1 MSLNLHAIVR
11 GAISSVN
18 ADEQVY
24 LLQSTGN
31 TNVSGRIVATYAG
44 PQLVGAQV
52 QTLSNDDLKIV
63 SETER
68 TERDRKFYLFSD
80 SNNQTTP
87 AAIIRNLGRTGD
99 FIYRPYD
106 STYWKIYCVA
116 EDFSPVGWVQVLASQ
131 QSEVPTA
138 LKDLMED
145 ILNPDSGDDTPD
157 TPTDPTDKPEEGAN
171 GN

>member
-68 TERDRKFYLFSD
+68 TERSKVLSVQRFEQPNHPGGHNPESRPHRRLYI
-80 SNNQTTP
+80 QTLRQH
-87 AAIIRNLGRTGD
+87 ILENLLCSRR
-99 FIYRPYD
+99 F
-106 STYWKIYCVA
+106 
-116 EDFSPVGWVQVLASQ
+116 
-131 QSEVPTA
+131 
-138 LKDLMED
+138 
-145 ILNPDSGDDTPD
+145 
-157 TPTDPTDKPEEGAN
+157 
-171 GN
+171 

>member
-1 MSLNLHAIVR
+1 M
-11 GAISSVN
+11 
-18 ADEQVY
+18 
-24 LLQSTGN
+24 QSTGN

-131 QSEVPTA
+131 QSEVPTV

-145 ILNPDSGDDTPD
+145 ILDPDSGDDTPD
-157 TPTDPTDKPEEGAN
+157 TPTDPTDKPEESAD